1 MEYGMAGPRA
11 NWKGFIRFG
20 EVSAPVALYSAATAS
35 DRISF
40 NILNRKTGNR
50 VRREYFDSET
60 GAVVDKDDQIKGF
73 EIENGLFVR
82 LEADEVA
89 AAVPESD
96 KTMTVLSFVPLS
108 EIDEVYFDKPYF
120 LTPDKTGS
128 ETFTLLRDGM
138 KRAKVAAIART
149 VLFRRMRTVLIRP
162 EGTGLLAA
170 TLNFDYEVRSA
181 DEAFGHMPDLK
192 IEGEM
197 LDLAKHII
205 KTKIGEFRPE
215 EFEDRYESALHD
227 LVQAKLEGRPMPRRA
242 EPQVSQPNDLL
253 KALRES
259 AQMLRD
265 AAEPRRTPRTKTVAG
280 KAEPSPAKERPAAPR
295 RKAGTRG

>member
-1 MEYGMAGPRA
+1 MAGPRA

-20 EVSAPVALYSAATAS
+20 QVSAPIALYSAATTS

-40 NILNRKTGNR
+40 NVLNRKTGNR

-60 GAVVDKDDQIKGF
+60 GAVVGKDDQIKGF
-73 EIENGLFVR
+73 EIGNGQFVR

-89 AAVPESD
+89 SAVPESD

-120 LTPDKTGS
+120 LTPDKTGG
-128 ETFTLLRDGM
+128 ETFAILRDGM
-138 KRAKVAAIART
+138 KRAQVAAIART
-149 VLFRRMRTVLIRP
+149 VLFRRMRTILIRP
-162 EGTGLLAA
+162 EGYGLLAA

-181 DEAFGHMPDLK
+181 DEAFGGMPDLK

-205 KTKIGEFRPE
+205 STKVGEFRPE
-215 EFEDRYESALHD
+215 EFEDRYEAALSE
-227 LVQAKLEGRPMPRRA
+227 LVKAKLEGRPMPRRP

-259 AQMLRD
+259 AQMLRE
-265 AAEPRRTPRTKTVAG
+265 AEPRRGTRAKTATDG
-280 KAEPSPAKERPAAPR
+280 KTRPAAPKEKSAVPR